1 MKNYPSM
8 DELQSPD
15 VHMAVANMINI
26 ALGFIG
32 MLSVFSVFFF
42 WIVALIQVII
52 RKDLTEHKLL
62 WILLL
67 IFVAP
72 VGVLAYFFIEK
83 RKGWGIAAAI
93 SFAILPFVLV
103 FWSISRA
110 MYL

>member
-1 MKNYPSM
+1 MN
-8 DELQSPD
+8 ELQSPD
-15 VHMAVANMINI
+15 LQMAVGNI
-26 ALGFIG
+26 VNVVLGLIG

-62 WILLL
+62 WVLLL

-72 VGVLAYFFIEK
+72 VGVLAYFFTEK
-83 RKGWGIAAAI
+83 RKGWGIAASI
-93 SFAILPFVLV
+93 CFGLLPGVLV
-103 FWSISRA
+103 LWAISRA